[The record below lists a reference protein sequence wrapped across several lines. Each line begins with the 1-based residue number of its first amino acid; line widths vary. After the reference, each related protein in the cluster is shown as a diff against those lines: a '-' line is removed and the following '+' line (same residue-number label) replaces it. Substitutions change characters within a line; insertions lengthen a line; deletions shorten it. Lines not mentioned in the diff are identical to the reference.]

1 MDILVQ
7 MKAYTAAEDLY
18 LYGKHVYVEDA
29 GSLSLAHL
37 ATTSE
42 RSSVPQ
48 FDSFSRYYDTDAYA
62 DLIIRGAL
70 SGTDTSLT
78 ASQRRAIIVRSSQ
91 VLVVYF
97 GALEAMYEAVSN
109 CGTEASVRSGAIGS
123 DSWDKGAAML
133 IGYLEGT
140 ETGGSEDGYM
150 FYDLAQEHCKE
161 FGMCTNEMTD
171 VEVNDQLIDL
181 LYAGRGAMLGKSC
194 NGLRKAAD
202 ELASLL
208 LVPVVQSALSAAL
221 QISGSANSDL
231 IKAEGYVYSQHLL
244 PLVDDANRDAATTII
259 NNLGLPGPSNPKG
272 VAKEVFAALAQ
283 SYSRLGIDCTVV
295 GKAGGYDACT
305 GAGNDD
311 GIDTKTIGIIIGS
324 VLGVCLF
331 CCCFYFMRSRKKVQD
346 KLPENNPT
354 FVASDGELNHSMDLL
369 QKAFSG
375 SASPPS
381 ETTGLTIGH
390 NDASPIDDEDFDEA
404 TYLESKRECAP
415 AII

>member
-1 MDILVQ
+1 MQ
-7 MKAYTAAEDLY
+7 AYTAAEDLY
-18 LYGKHVYVEDA
+18 LYGKHVDDQDT

-42 RSSVPQ
+42 RSIVPQ
-48 FDSFSRYYDTDAYA
+48 FDSFSRHYDDDDYA
-62 DLIIRGAL
+62 DKIIRSAL

-78 ASQRRAIIVRSSQ
+78 DSQRRAIIVRSSQ

-97 GALEAMYEAVSN
+97 GALGAMYEAVSN
-109 CGTEASVRSGAIGS
+109 CGTEASVRSGVIGS

-140 ETGGSEDGYM
+140 ENGGSEDGYM

-161 FGMCTNEMTD
+161 FGMCTDEMTD

-181 LYAGRGAMLGKSC
+181 LYAGRGAMLGRSC

-208 LVPVVQSALSAAL
+208 LVPVVQAALSAAL
-221 QISGSANSDL
+221 QISGSRNSDL
-231 IKAEGYVYSQHLL
+231 GLTKAEGYVYAQQLL
-244 PLVDDANRDAATTII
+244 PLVDDANRDAATTISSNI
-259 NNLGLPGPSNPKG
+259 GLPGPSNSKD
-272 VAKEVFAALAQ
+272 VAKQVFAALAK
-283 SYSRLGIDCTVV
+283 SYSRLGVDCTIV

-305 GAGNDD
+305 GAGQDD
-311 GIDTKTIGIIIGS
+311 GLDTKTIGIITGA

-331 CCCFYFMRSRKKVQD
+331 CCCFYFMRSKRKVED

-375 SASPPS
+375 NTIPPT
-381 ETTGLTIGH
+381 ERTGLTIGH
-390 NDASPIDDEDFDEA
+390 NDASAIDDEEFHEA
-404 TYLESKRECAP
+404 TDTRESAP
-415 AII
+415 DII